1 MADGSAKTAAADKA
15 PPHYLEHR
23 QRLRERFLRDG
34 RGGESFADY
43 ELLEL
48 LLCLAIPRR
57 DVKPLAKA
65 LIGKFGSFAA
75 VVAADPVALRAVD
88 GVGEA
93 TVTALKLM
101 QASARRLALAQT
113 MQRDVVS
120 SWQAL
125 LDYCRT
131 SIAFSGIEEF
141 HVLFLDGKNGV
152 IAAERQQTGTVNH
165 APVYPREVMKRALE
179 LGAQA
184 LIVVHNHPSG
194 DPTPSDADIAMT
206 RDLRAA
212 ADQLGLA
219 LHDHLIIARGGH
231 ASFRSLGLL

>member
-1 MADGSAKTAAADKA
+1 MADENSEDGKKKDP
-15 PPHYLEHR
+15 PPHYLGHR

-48 LLCLAIPRR
+48 LLCFAIPQR
-57 DVKPLAKA
+57 DVKPLAKK
-65 LIGKFGSFAA
+65 LIERFGSFAG
-75 VVAADPVALRAVD
+75 VVAADPVALRTVG

-93 TVTALKLM
+93 TVAVLKLV
-101 QASARRLALAQT
+101 QAGARRLTLAQA

-131 SIAFSGIEEF
+131 SIAFSSVEEF

-184 LIVVHNHPSG
+184 MIVVHNHPSG
-194 DPTPSDADIAMT
+194 DPTPSDADVAMT

-212 ADQLGLA
+212 ADKLGLA

>member
-1 MADGSAKTAAADKA
+1 MADDAKSGATSKEKPAD
-15 PPHYLEHR
+15 YLAHR
-23 QRLRERFLRDG
+23 QRLRERFLRDH
-34 RGGESFADY
+34 GESFADY

-65 LIGKFGSFAA
+65 LIKAFGSFAA
-75 VVAADPVALRAVD
+75 TIAADPAALRAVE
-88 GVGEA
+88 GVGDA
-93 TVTALKLM
+93 TVAALKLT
-101 QASARRLALAQT
+101 QAGAQRLSLTQA
-113 MQRDVVS
+113 MGRDAVT

-125 LDYCRT
+125 LDYCR
-131 SIAFSGIEEF
+131 SRIAFSTVEEF
-141 HVLFLDGKNGV
+141 HVLFLDGQNAV

-194 DPTPSDADIAMT
+194 DPTPSDSDIAMT
-206 RDLRAA
+206 KDLRAA
-212 ADQLGLA
+212 AEHLGLA
-219 LHDHLIIARGGH
+219 LHDHLIIARGSH
-231 ASFRSLGLL
+231 VSFRSLGLL

>member
-1 MADGSAKTAAADKA
+1 MADDATSNGT
-15 PPHYLEHR
+15 PHYLAHR
-23 QRLRERFLRDG
+23 KRLRERFLRD
-34 RGGESFADY
+34 GGESFADY

-57 DVKPLAKA
+57 DVKPLAKV
-65 LIGKFGSFAA
+65 LLKRFGSFAG
-75 VVAADPVALRAVD
+75 VVSAEPEALRTVD
-88 GVGEA
+88 GVGDT
-93 TVTALKLM
+93 TVAALKLAR
-101 QASARRLALAQT
+101 ASAVRLALSEAT
-113 MQRDVVS
+113 KRDVIS

-125 LDYCRT
+125 IDYCRAN
-131 SIAFSGIEEF
+131 IAFAAVEKF

-165 APVYPREVMKRALE
+165 APIYPREVMKRALE

-194 DPTPSDADIAMT
+194 DPTPSEADIAMT

-212 ADQLGLA
+212 ADHLGLV

>member
-1 MADGSAKTAAADKA
+1 MADDAQSKDGLKSKDEPA
-15 PPHYLEHR
+15 HYLEHR
-23 QRLRERFLRDG
+23 KRLRERFLRDN
-34 RGGESFADY
+34 GESFADY

-57 DVKPLAKA
+57 DVKPLAKS
-65 LIGKFGSFAA
+65 LIKRFGSFAA
-75 VVAADPVALRAVD
+75 AVAADPAALRTVEGIGD
-88 GVGEA
+88 A
-93 TVTALKLM
+93 TIAALKLAR
-101 QASARRLALAQT
+101 ASALRLSLAQAMT
-113 MQRDVVS
+113 RDVVS

-125 LDYCRT
+125 IDYCRT
-131 SIAFSGIEEF
+131 SIAFSGVEEF
-141 HVLFLDGKNGV
+141 HVLFLDGKNAV

-194 DPTPSDADIAMT
+194 DPTPSEADIEMT
-206 RDLRAA
+206 KALRVA
-212 ADQLGLA
+212 ADHLGLV

>member
-1 MADGSAKTAAADKA
+1 MADAASKNGAKAKDET
-15 PPHYLEHR
+15 PPHYLDHR

-34 RGGESFADY
+34 GDSFPDY

-65 LIGKFGSFAA
+65 LIKKFGSFAA
-75 VVAADPVALRAVD
+75 AVAADETALRTID
-88 GVGEA
+88 GVGDA
-93 TVTALKLM
+93 TITALKLM
-101 QASARRLALAQT
+101 RASARRLSLQQA

-125 LDYCRT
+125 IDYCRA
-131 SIAFSGIEEF
+131 SIAFSGVEEF
-141 HVLFLDGKNGV
+141 HVLFLDGKNAV
-152 IAAERQQTGTVNH
+152 ISAERQQTGTVNH

-194 DPTPSDADIAMT
+194 DLTPSEADIAMT
-206 RDLRAA
+206 KELRTAA
-212 ADQLGLA
+212 QHLGLV

-231 ASFRSLGLL
+231 ASLRSLGLL

>member
-1 MADGSAKTAAADKA
+1 M
-15 PPHYLEHR
+15 R
-23 QRLRERFLRDG
+23 
-34 RGGESFADY
+34 
-43 ELLEL
+43 
-48 LLCLAIPRR
+48 
-57 DVKPLAKA
+57 
-65 LIGKFGSFAA
+65 
-75 VVAADPVALRAVD
+75 
-88 GVGEA
+88 
-93 TVTALKLM
+93 
-101 QASARRLALAQT
+101 ASARRLSLQQA

-125 LDYCRT
+125 IDYCRA
-131 SIAFSGIEEF
+131 SIAFSGVEEF
-141 HVLFLDGKNGV
+141 HVLFLDGKNAV

-194 DPTPSDADIAMT
+194 DLTPSEADIAMT
-206 RDLRAA
+206 KELRTAA
-212 ADQLGLA
+212 HHLGLV

>member
-1 MADGSAKTAAADKA
+1 MADDGKTKNSAPDYVA
-15 PPHYLEHR
+15 HR
-23 QRLRERFLRDG
+23 QRLRERFLRY
-34 RGGESFADY
+34 GGESFADY

-57 DVKPLAKA
+57 DVKPLAKS
-65 LIGKFGSFAA
+65 LIKRFGSFAA
-75 VVAADPVALRAVD
+75 TVAADPAALKAID
-88 GVGEA
+88 GVGDA
-93 TVTALKLM
+93 TIAALKLAR
-101 QASARRLALAQT
+101 ASALRLSLAQA
-113 MQRDVVS
+113 MKRDVVS

-131 SIAFSGIEEF
+131 SIAFAGIEEF
-141 HVLFLDGKNGV
+141 HVLFLDGKNAV

-194 DPTPSDADIAMT
+194 DPTPSDEDIAMT
-206 RDLRAA
+206 KDLRAA
-212 ADQLGLA
+212 ADHLGLV

>member
-1 MADGSAKTAAADKA
+1 MTGDDEPAAP
-15 PPHYLEHR
+15 PPHYHGHR
-23 QRLRERFLRDG
+23 ERLRTRLRDAG
-34 RGGESFADY
+34 PDAIADY

-48 LLCLAIPRR
+48 VLFRAIPRR
-57 DVKPLAKA
+57 DVKPLAKS
-65 LIGKFGSFAA
+65 LIKRFGSFAGA
-75 VVAADPVALRAVD
+75 VAAGPAALRTVE
-88 GVGEA
+88 GVGDA
-93 TVTALKLM
+93 TIAALKLAR
-101 QASARRLALAQT
+101 ASALRLSLAQAMT
-113 MQRDVVS
+113 RDVVS

-125 LDYCRT
+125 IDYCRT

-141 HVLFLDGKNGV
+141 HVLFLDGKNAV

-194 DPTPSDADIAMT
+194 DLTPSESDIAMT
-206 RDLRAA
+206 QELRAA
-212 ADQLGLA
+212 ADHLGLV

-231 ASFRSLGLL
+231 ASLRSLGLL

>member
-1 MADGSAKTAAADKA
+1 MADDGTSKDSAPDYIA
-15 PPHYLEHR
+15 HR

-34 RGGESFADY
+34 GDSFADY

-65 LIGKFGSFAA
+65 LIRKFGSFAA
-75 VVAADPVALRAVD
+75 AVAADPAALRAVE
-88 GVGEA
+88 GVGDA
-93 TVTALKLM
+93 TVAALKLAR
-101 QASARRLALAQT
+101 ASALRLSLAQA
-113 MQRDVVS
+113 MKRDVVS

-125 LDYCRT
+125 IDYCLT
-131 SIAFSGIEEF
+131 SIAFSAIEEF
-141 HVLFLDGKNGV
+141 HVLFLDGKNAV

-194 DPTPSDADIAMT
+194 DLSPSDADIAMT
-206 RDLRAA
+206 RDLRGAA
-212 ADQLGLA
+212 EQLGLV

>member
-1 MADGSAKTAAADKA
+1 MAKDAKSKEEPA
-15 PPHYLEHR
+15 HYLAHR
-23 QRLRERFLRDG
+23 QRLRERFLRD
-34 RGGESFADY
+34 GGESFADY

-57 DVKPLAKA
+57 DVKPLAKS
-65 LIGKFGSFAA
+65 LIKTFGSFAA
-75 VVAADPVALRAVD
+75 TVAADPAALRAVD
-88 GVGEA
+88 GIGDA
-93 TVTALKLM
+93 TVAALKLTR
-101 QASARRLALAQT
+101 ASALRLSLAQAMT
-113 MQRDVVS
+113 RDVVS

-125 LDYCRT
+125 IDYCRA
-131 SIAFSGIEEF
+131 SIAFAGVEEF
-141 HVLFLDGKNGV
+141 HVLFLDGKNAV

-194 DPTPSDADIAMT
+194 DLTPSDADIAMT
-206 RDLRAA
+206 KDLRSA
-212 ADQLGLA
+212 ADHLGLV

>member
-1 MADGSAKTAAADKA
+1 MANGSDTSDRTKPA
-15 PPHYLEHR
+15 PAPHYLDHR
-23 QRLRERFLRDG
+23 KRLRERFLRDG
-34 RGGESFADY
+34 GEGFADY

-65 LIGKFGSFAA
+65 LIARFGSFAA
-75 VVAADPVALRAVD
+75 VTAADAAALQTVP
-88 GVGEA
+88 GVGET
-93 TVTALKLM
+93 TVAALKLAR
-101 QASARRLALAQT
+101 ASALRLSRTELIK
-113 MQRDVVS
+113 RDVVS

-125 LDYCRT
+125 IDYCRT
-131 SIAFSGIEEF
+131 SIAFAPVEEF
-141 HVLFLDGKNGV
+141 HVLFLDGKNAV

-179 LGAQA
+179 LQAQA

-194 DPTPSDADIAMT
+194 DPVPSEADIAMT
-206 RDLRAA
+206 RELRAA
-212 ADQLGLA
+212 ADHLGLV

>member
-1 MADGSAKTAAADKA
+1 MADDGKSKDSAPDYIA
-15 PPHYLEHR
+15 HR
-23 QRLRERFLRDG
+23 QRLRERFLRD
-34 RGGESFADY
+34 GGESFADY

-65 LIGKFGSFAA
+65 LIKTFGGFAA
-75 VVAADPVALRAVD
+75 AVAADPAALRAVK
-88 GVGEA
+88 GVGDS
-93 TVTALKLM
+93 TVAALKLAR
-101 QASARRLALAQT
+101 ASALRLSLAQA

-125 LDYCRT
+125 IDYCRT
-131 SIAFSGIEEF
+131 SLAFSSVEEF

-152 IAAERQQTGTVNH
+152 IAAERQHTGTVNH

-194 DPTPSDADIAMT
+194 DLSPSDADIAMT
-206 RDLRAA
+206 RDLRGAA
-212 ADQLGLA
+212 EQLGLV

>member
-1 MADGSAKTAAADKA
+1 MADDGKLRDA
-15 PPHYLEHR
+15 PHYLEHR
-23 QRLRERFLRDG
+23 QRLRQRFLRDG
-34 RGGESFADY
+34 GDSFADY

-57 DVKPLAKA
+57 DVKPLAKR
-65 LIGKFGSFAA
+65 LIQKFGSFAG
-75 VVAADPVALRAVD
+75 VIAAEPAALLAVD
-88 GVGEA
+88 GVGETTLA
-93 TVTALKLM
+93 ALKLAR
-101 QASARRLALAQT
+101 ASALRLARAEA
-113 MQRDVVS
+113 MKRDVVS

-125 LDYCRT
+125 LDYCR
-131 SIAFSGIEEF
+131 SRIAFAGIEEF
-141 HVLFLDGKNGV
+141 HVLFLDGKNAV

-206 RDLRAA
+206 RELRDAA
-212 ADQLGLA
+212 GHLGLA

-231 ASFRSLGLL
+231 VSFRALGLL

>member
-1 MADGSAKTAAADKA
+1 MADDGSTKDHV
-15 PPHYLEHR
+15 PDYLAHR
-23 QRLRERFLRDG
+23 RRLRERFLRDH
-34 RGGESFADY
+34 GESFADY

-65 LIGKFGSFAA
+65 LIRKFGSFAA
-75 VVAADPVALRAVD
+75 TVAADAAALRAVE

-93 TVTALKLM
+93 TVAALKLT
-101 QASARRLALAQT
+101 QAGAQRLTLAQA
-113 MQRDVVS
+113 MGRDVVS

-131 SIAFSGIEEF
+131 RIAFSAIEEF
-141 HVLFLDGKNGV
+141 HVLFLDGKNAV

-194 DPTPSDADIAMT
+194 DPTPSESDIAMT
-206 RDLRAA
+206 KDLRAA
-212 ADQLGLA
+212 AEHLGLV
-219 LHDHLIIARGGH
+219 LHDHLIIARGSH